1 MGSVD
6 KVSGE
11 KQNEI
16 LNDTRI
22 DTVENTDSKVEIK

>member
-22 DTVENTDSKVEIK
+22 GTVENTDSKVEIK